1 MITKKIALILVL
13 FLEGCTLQNKIN
25 NPQDAVFSKH
35 APTVFKVL
43 LETGKGDILIEVTRQ
58 WSPNGADRFYNLV
71 RQGYYDNTAVFRVR
85 AGVWVQFGIAASP
98 KVAQVWRYKTIPDD
112 PRTQSNVR
120 GTVDYAFKD
129 PDGRSTQ
136 VFINLRDNSA
146 AHDTIPFV
154 PFGKVIQGLAVA
166 DALYAGY
173 GEKSGGGI
181 RAGKQDDVFAG
192 GNKYLRYNFPLL
204 DYIKRARVVS
214 R

>member
-1 MITKKIALILVL
+1 ML
-13 FLEGCTLQNKIN
+13 FLVSGCTLQNKIYK
-25 NPQDAVFSKH
+25 PQDAVFSNQ
-35 APTVFKVL
+35 APNVFKVL
-43 LETGKGDILIEVTRQ
+43 LETSKGNILIEVIRQ

-71 RQGYYDNTAVFRVR
+71 GQGYYDNTAVFRVR

-154 PFGKVIQGLAVA
+154 PFGKVIQGMAVA